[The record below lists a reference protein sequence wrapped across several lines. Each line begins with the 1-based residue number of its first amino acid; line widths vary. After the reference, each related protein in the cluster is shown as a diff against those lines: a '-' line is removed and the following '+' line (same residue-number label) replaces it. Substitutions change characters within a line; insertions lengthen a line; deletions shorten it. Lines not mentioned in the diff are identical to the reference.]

1 VPPTSLAKDFVTLL
15 SFFLSFFFLFIIKNV
30 SPKVSSKTF
39 FPIQTWIVS
48 D

>member
-1 VPPTSLAKDFVTLL
+1 MPPTSLAKDFVTLL
-15 SFFLSFFFLFIIKNV
+15 SFFLSFFKFIIKNV

-39 FPIQTWIVS
+39 FPIRTWIVL